1 MKTSEVLNSL
11 QFSHTIRR
19 LCYQLIENHN
29 DFSNSALIGLQ
40 PNGIYVAN
48 RLKKELNS
56 ICEIEVLTGSLDITF
71 YRDDFRRNNK
81 PLIPSVTN
89 LDFSIE
95 NKKVI
100 LIDDVLFTGRT
111 VRSGLDAIMA
121 YGRPLKVEL
130 LALIE
135 RRFSHHI
142 PIRPDYIGQ
151 SIDTIQSERV
161 TVKWKETD
169 GKDQVILHT
178 PLEK

>member
-1 MKTSEVLNSL
+1 MKYSKEQTQELLQKIENSL
-11 QFSHTIRR
+11 RDHLLKNKISDPIIIGVHTGGAWIAEW
-19 LCYQLIENHN
+19 LQKKMGYEGK
-29 DFSNSALIGLQ
+29 SAS
-40 PNGIYVAN
+40 
-48 RLKKELNS
+48 LN
-56 ICEIEVLTGSLDITF
+56 INF

-89 LDFSIE
+89 LDFSVE

-100 LIDDVLFTGRT
+100 LMDDVLFTGRT

-169 GKDQVILHT
+169 GKDQVILQT
-178 PLEK
+178 PPEK